1 MSNSEV
7 MEIDRFQRY
16 VIKRIQGMSTRTRT
30 DICESMLGLH
40 PLSTAIIIRKLMFL
54 HKLITLPS
62 NFVSQLSS

>member
-16 VIKRIQGMSTRTRT
+16 IVKRIQGMPTRTRT

-40 PLSTAIIIRKLMFL
+40 PLSTVIAIHKLMFL

-62 NFVSQLSS
+62 NSVS